1 MTGRHS
7 DVQRLRGVGNGH
19 SPASGSDIRRAPVT
33 AVVVVTAVAL
43 CRRMR
48 ASVDG
53 PGGRGTGGGV
63 ARGSTCRGR
72 ACRGGA
78 RDESASELSE
88 QSGKAD
94 GDQAEC
100 GGAAVAGALPGGCRN
115 AAQVTIYNCRISV
128 RDLET
133 HKVPDQPASSVRAV
147 EGGLGQVQESVP
159 CPVGDAGVA
168 LVHRATERPSRS
180 ITVLDEGREVPE
192 EWPTSGQ

>member
-1 MTGRHS
+1 
-7 DVQRLRGVGNGH
+7 
-19 SPASGSDIRRAPVT
+19 
-33 AVVVVTAVAL
+33 
-43 CRRMR
+43 MR

-88 QSGKAD
+88 QSGNAD

-133 HKVPDQPASSVRAV
+133 HKVPDQPASSVRPV

-159 CPVGDAGVA
+159 CPVGDAGCRAGSPGRGAAVA
-168 LVHRATERPSRS
+168 FDS
-180 ITVLDEGREVPE
+180 VLDEGREVPE
-192 EWPTSGQ
+192 EWPTSASSGQLAAGVYRGGFM